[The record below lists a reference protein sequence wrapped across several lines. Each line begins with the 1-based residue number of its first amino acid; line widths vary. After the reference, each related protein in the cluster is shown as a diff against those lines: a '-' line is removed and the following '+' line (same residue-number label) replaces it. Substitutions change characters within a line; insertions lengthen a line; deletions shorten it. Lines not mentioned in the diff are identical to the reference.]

1 MYGVVRSPRARR
13 LTVQPAGNLR
23 VSFRAGWRRY
33 INTYAC
39 AQDCGR
45 LSCYAA
51 QNFGFPGLNVL
62 IEMRLENYAV
72 IDNLVVEFG
81 PGLNLLT
88 GETGAGKSIL
98 VDALALL
105 LGDKASTDV
114 IRAGTERAVVSAV
127 FEAEGAAE
135 KPLAEILEANGLDES
150 DDGSLI
156 LRREIATS
164 GKGRVF
170 VNNQPATVAV
180 LRQFAPHLATIH
192 AQNESVLSFDGPAR
206 LALLDA
212 FAGSQAE
219 GAQSAYGVWKGIR
232 TRIQELEQGEQ
243 DRLRLV
249 DLWIF
254 QKREIEEGRLQS
266 GEDESLETEKRVLAN
281 AEKIYNAAMN
291 AFDLLY
297 EGNGSTASS
306 LRAAQKQ
313 VEELVRYEPKF
324 QEALAA
330 LETARISV
338 EDVGASVR
346 DYAGGIHASPE
357 HLAQVEDRLALLDR
371 LKRKYGPTLDEVIQ
385 FGVDV
390 SRKLSEVENKD
401 EILRGLRGE
410 LAKAAAEYLRVSR
423 LLSRKRGEAARRLEK
438 LVEAEINDLAMKSA
452 FRIEM
457 TSPEEEENWTGSG
470 IDQVVY
476 MISTNPGEPLRPL
489 EHIASGGELSRVM
502 LALKASVE
510 AGAREKVKSPAPS
523 LRSGQALSQKTRQR
537 RGTQKTLVF
546 DEIDTGI
553 GGRAAESV
561 GKKLK
566 SLARSN
572 QVLCVTHLPQIAT
585 FGDHHY
591 VIEKKE
597 TGGRARTSIR
607 VVTGEERTEEVA
619 RMLSGAKLTE
629 TSRKHAEQMIKT
641 NA

>member
-1 MYGVVRSPRARR
+1 V
-13 LTVQPAGNLR
+13 LTEL
-23 VSFRAGWRRY
+23 
-33 INTYAC
+33 
-39 AQDCGR
+39 
-45 LSCYAA
+45 
-51 QNFGFPGLNVL
+51 
-62 IEMRLENYAV
+62 RLENYAV

-98 VDALALL
+98 IDALALL
-105 LGDKASTDV
+105 LGEKASSEI
-114 IRAGTERAVVSAV
+114 IRSGADRAVVSAV
-127 FEAEGAAE
+127 FEADGAAE
-135 KPLAEILEANGLDES
+135 HALSSILASNGLDES
-150 DDGSLI
+150 DDGSFI
-156 LRREIATS
+156 FRREIAAG

-170 VNNQPATVAV
+170 INNQPATVSV
-180 LRQFAPHLATIH
+180 LRLLAPHLAIIH
-192 AQNESVLSFDGPAR
+192 AQNESILSFDGPAR
-206 LALLDA
+206 LELLDA
-212 FAGSQAE
+212 FAGSQLEPVATAFD
-219 GAQSAYGVWKGIR
+219 GWKQIR
-232 TRIQELEQGEQ
+232 NRIEELERGEQ

-249 DLWIF
+249 DMWTF
-254 QKREIEEGRLQS
+254 QKREIDEARLQS
-266 GEDESLETEKRVLAN
+266 GEDERLEGEKRVLAN

-297 EGNGSTASS
+297 EGSGSTASS
-306 LRAAQKQ
+306 LRAAHKQ
-313 VEELVRYEPKF
+313 VEELARYEPKF

-330 LETARISV
+330 LESARISV
-338 EDVGASVR
+338 EDVGATVR
-346 DYAGGIHASPE
+346 DYAGGIQASPE
-357 HLAQVEDRLALLDR
+357 HLAEVEERLALIDR

-385 FGVDV
+385 FGTDV

-401 EILRGLRGE
+401 EILRQLRSD
-410 LAKAAAEYLRVSR
+410 LAKAAEAYLHAAAA
-423 LLSRKRGEAARRLEK
+423 LSKRRSQAARKLEK
-438 LVEAEINDLAMKSA
+438 IVEAEVNDLAMKSA

-457 TSPEEEENWTGSG
+457 TSSENEGDWSPSG

-476 MISTNPGEPLRPL
+476 MISTNPGEPLRQL

-510 AGAREKVKSPAPS
+510 GNSPTSRKEREK
-523 LRSGQALSQKTRQR
+523 SGTQDSGSRKKREQC
-537 RGTQKTLVF
+537 GGQKTLVF

-553 GGRAAESV
+553 GGRAAEAV

-597 TGGRARTSIR
+597 SGGRTRTSIR
-607 VVTGEERTEEVA
+607 AVTGEERTEEVA